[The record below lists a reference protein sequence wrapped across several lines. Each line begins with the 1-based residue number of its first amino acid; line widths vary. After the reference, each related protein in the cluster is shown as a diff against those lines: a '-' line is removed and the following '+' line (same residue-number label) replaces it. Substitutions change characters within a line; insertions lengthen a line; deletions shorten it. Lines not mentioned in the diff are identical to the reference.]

1 MPDTR
6 LVSVQPKLVRVILHV
21 MTTMSRFILLLGIC
35 LSTVTSTL
43 AQSGIWVDVVPMT
56 RRLFGADDAQ
66 DVAFGIGWSAQPTA
80 AGFRTLI
87 GFDLGQETQD
97 SFGTTIITRNR
108 RANLRTGYRWRLG
121 EASEERLCWATV
133 GIDLL
138 LNGNHIGTESSNLDF
153 RSTNT
158 TTTIETGLGG
168 VLGVQCRIADGFHLV
183 TEARMDGVYLR
194 ETNRISDN
202 FGGNFEETDNGWNAR
217 LNPPLQLML
226 VISL

>member
-1 MPDTR
+1 MPDAR
-6 LVSVQPKLVRVILHV
+6 LVSVQPKLVRVTLHV
-21 MTTMSRFILLLGIC
+21 MTTLSRFILLFGIC

-80 AGFRTLI
+80 SGLRTLI

-108 RANLRTGYRWRLG
+108 RANLRTGYRWRIG

-183 TEARMDGVYLR
+183 TEARMDAVYLR
-194 ETNRISDN
+194 ETIRISDN